1 MASLENMTNHKFG
14 KQYKLCKKT
23 VIDDIFQHGK
33 TIKEYPFVLRYIKA
47 PLDNNQPFQIVV
59 SAPKKLHRK
68 AVDRNKI
75 KRLSKEALRLNKL
88 PLESFCKSN
97 NYQLGLF
104 LIFSSKEILSFEL
117 MDRKIKKLINKLI
130 QQLDEQNS

>member
-1 MASLENMTNHKFG
+1 MTNNKFG

-23 VIDDIFQHGK
+23 VIDDIFLHGK
-33 TIKEYPFVLRYIKA
+33 TIKEYPFVLRYIKT
-47 PLDNNQPFQIVV
+47 PLDNNQPFQIVI

-68 AVDRNKI
+68 AVTRNRI
-75 KRLSKEALRLNKL
+75 KRLCKEALRLNKL
-88 PLESFCKSN
+88 PLESFCKTN

-104 LIFSSKEILSFEL
+104 LIFSSKEILSYEL
-117 MDRKIKKLINKLI
+117 IDRKIKKLINKLI